1 MKTLFNKN
9 HIRDVI
15 LILSFISLFTAFLSL
30 ACYGPRH
37 PFKDNRILVESQ
49 AKSTLRAFGET
60 ELAYAYWNDEGWY
73 GTWQSLVYSDY
84 IGAGYTRGNII
95 QNYSLWTDV
104 FNPGSIHSE
113 YNRNYY
119 NTFTAV
125 AFPRITRP
133 PGYLSTFAIREDQVL
148 RVYRPTVGA
157 NAWGTGYDFGARTW
171 EPVK

>member
-1 MKTLFNKN
+1 
-9 HIRDVI
+9 
-15 LILSFISLFTAFLSL
+15 
-30 ACYGPRH
+30 
-37 PFKDNRILVESQ
+37 
-49 AKSTLRAFGET
+49 
-60 ELAYAYWNDEGWY
+60 
-73 GTWQSLVYSDY
+73 VYSDY